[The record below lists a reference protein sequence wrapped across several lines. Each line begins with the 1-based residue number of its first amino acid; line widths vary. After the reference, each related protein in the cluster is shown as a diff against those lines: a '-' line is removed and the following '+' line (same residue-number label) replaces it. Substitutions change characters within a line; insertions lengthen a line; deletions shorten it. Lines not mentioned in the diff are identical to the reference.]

1 MYYGGAHQTIGKAG
15 SSISQFSEKNTSPGN
30 GPVESSS
37 GKIFCSR
44 AGGQVVSEIERL
56 PPREG
61 FSPARKALLDQA
73 LQGSSPEVFFTLQ
86 TAQPMTNRNSMQM
99 RQSNLVVSVR
109 PRPPVPVSPEI
120 SFKFGGRK
128 INSSRV
134 RKSRSSNRHRKH
146 LKPLNLL
153 RSPLQKPV
161 SRGCGQAVDENA
173 GNSTADIDRSMPN
186 SVTTKPMKVEGL
198 RRRSSGAERITR

>member
-1 MYYGGAHQTIGKAG
+1 
-15 SSISQFSEKNTSPGN
+15 
-30 GPVESSS
+30 
-37 GKIFCSR
+37 
-44 AGGQVVSEIERL
+44 
-56 PPREG
+56 
-61 FSPARKALLDQA
+61 
-73 LQGSSPEVFFTLQ
+73 
-86 TAQPMTNRNSMQM
+86 MTNRNSMQM
-99 RQSNLVVSVR
+99 RSQIWWCQCVHGRRYRCHRDELQVW
-109 PRPPVPVSPEI
+109 
-120 SFKFGGRK
+120 GRK

-161 SRGCGQAVDENA
+161 SRGCRQAVDENA

-198 RRRSSGAERITR
+198 RRRPSGAERITC